1 MEVDILFKEKAKQNN
16 NKYKKIKVRQTINKF
31 NNKIKEYKIEKFG
44 KYIILIIIFILYFK
58 NISQNLSFFK
68 LKNNNYK
75 DINPKPIINDKNLN
89 EILWENKKINEV
101 ENLDLKRNIKCIPN
115 NDKIYW
121 NNEKD
126 LEISKLIKLV
136 KASGKYKI
144 SFENENDFYKRENP
158 SVSIIITIFNQEK
171 FIKKS
176 YAFIQNQELKD
187 IEIIY
192 VDDAS
197 TDNSSSIIK
206 QLMEKDKRIVYI
218 KNDINRKQYYS
229 INLGVLNAKGEYI
242 LSIDPDDL
250 LLNNILIKVY
260 KTAKKYDL
268 DILQFYII
276 IGTMHKLRLWKLVKY
291 KSGIMCK
298 NTEIRKIFYYG
309 ASRNLPDKLIKRNIY
324 LKSISFM
331 PKELYYEDYQEHT
344 DDTSFFGIVHFAQ
357 TYGFLE
363 QIGYF
368 YNNDPGRKNNKG
380 EKANRKMRSY
390 FNIMKYFLIKSD
402 NNTNEKILMPYNFFY
417 KKTRN
422 LCKRFIHKI
431 TEGFEFYFE
440 VLDLY
445 LNCTYFDAKKKKEI
459 QKYKNIIIQR
469 ENYVKLKKNRTI

>member
-1 MEVDILFKEKAKQNN
+1 MKNKCRLSCPLLF
-16 NKYKKIKVRQTINKF
+16 QTINKF
-31 NNKIKEYKIEKFG
+31 NNKIKKYKIEKYF
-44 KYIILIIIFILYFK
+44 ILIILFLYFK
-58 NISQNLSFFK
+58 NNTQYLSFFK
-68 LKNNNYK
+68 LKNNNYT
-75 DINPKPIINDKNLN
+75 DINEKPIINDKKLN
-89 EILWENKKINEV
+89 EIIWGNKTNNGI
-101 ENLDLKRNIKCIPN
+101 ENLDLKRKTKCIPN

-121 NNEKD
+121 KNEKD
-126 LEISKLIKLV
+126 LEIDKLIKRV
-136 KASGKYKI
+136 KASDKYKI
-144 SFENENDFYKRENP
+144 SFENENDFYKREKP
-158 SVSIIITIFNQEK
+158 SVSIIITIYNQER
-171 FIKKS
+171 FINKS
-176 YAFIQNQELKD
+176 YAFIQNQKLKD

-206 QLMEKDKRIVYI
+206 HLMEKDKRIVYI

-229 INLGVLNAKGEYI
+229 INIGVLNAKGEYI

-268 DILQFYII
+268 DILQFYMI
-276 IGTMHKLRLWKLVKY
+276 IGPKNNFLLWKEVKY
-291 KSGIMCK
+291 KSGIMCN

-309 ASRNLPDKLIKRNIY
+309 ISRNLPDKLIKRNTY

-331 PKELYYEDYQEHT
+331 PKELYNEDYQVHT
-344 DDTSFFGIVHFAQ
+344 DDTSFFGLVHFAQ

-368 YNNDPGRKNNKG
+368 YSNDPDRKNNIE
-380 EKANRKMRSY
+380 EKPNRIMRSY

-402 NNTNEKILMPYNFFY
+402 NNIDEKILMPYQFFY
-417 KKTRN
+417 KKVRN
-422 LCKRFIHKI
+422 ETIQFIDKI

-445 LNCTYFDAKKKKEI
+445 LNCTYFNDERKKEI
-459 QKYKNIIIQR
+459 QNYKDIIIQR
-469 ENYVKLKKNRTI
+469 EHYIK

>member
-1 MEVDILFKEKAKQNN
+1 MEVEILFKEKTKHNPH
-16 NKYKKIKVRQTINKF
+16 KPKKIKVRQTINKF
-31 NNKIKEYKIEKFG
+31 KNNIKKFKIEKFG
-44 KYIILIIIFILYFK
+44 KCVILIILFLYFK
-58 NISQNLSFFK
+58 NITQYLSFFN
-68 LKNNNYK
+68 LKNINYI
-75 DINPKPIINDKNLN
+75 DINQKSIINDKKLN
-89 EILWENKKINEV
+89 EIIWKNKSINEI
-101 ENLDLKRNIKCIPN
+101 ENLDLKRSIKCIPN
-115 NDKIYW
+115 NGKIYW

-126 LEISKLIKLV
+126 LEIAKLIKLV
-136 KASGKYKI
+136 KASNKYNI
-144 SFENENDFYKRENP
+144 LFENENDFYKRENP
-158 SVSIIITIFNQEK
+158 SVSIIITIYNQER
-171 FIKKS
+171 FINKS

-206 QLMEKDKRIVYI
+206 HLMEKDKRIVYI

-229 INLGVLNAKGEYI
+229 INIGVLNAKGEYI

-260 KTAKKYDL
+260 KTARKYDL
-268 DILQFYII
+268 DILQFYMI
-276 IGTMHKLRLWKLVKY
+276 IGTMHNLHLWKVVKY

-309 ASRNLPDKLIKRNIY
+309 KSRNLPDKLIKRNIY

-368 YNNDPGRKNNKG
+368 YNNDPGRKTNIEG
-380 EKANRKMRSY
+380 KANRKMRSY

-402 NNTNEKILMPYNFFY
+402 NNINEKILMPYNFFY
-417 KKTRN
+417 KKVRN
-422 LCKRFIHKI
+422 QCKKFINKL

-445 LNCTYFDAKKKKEI
+445 LNCTYFNEEKKKEI
-459 QKYKNIIIQR
+459 RNYKNILIQR
-469 ENYVKLKKNRTI
+469 ENFVKLRKK